1 MDSTKN
7 DRVAAEEE
15 IISFVQSS
23 STAEVGGST
32 KKGNRLSGRMT
43 EERKDSCIKLALG
56 GTGGSRKEEGVQII
70 KPAVIETLSVGW
82 ELRARVSSR
91 DSRHHRRIGR
101 GWAVNNR
108 GRKNGSGRRVCVKQ
122 KSTYSSTVCA
132 VMSQNFQGAKQRMMM
147 KIAVEK
153 DREWSTSTDGAVSFR
168 GTGGRGG
175 SGRSSSTTD
184 EGRRMVQVWSEE
196 SWGRMGME
204 VSGGRNVCSDGGMGA
219 RVTGKAMRS

>member
-1 MDSTKN
+1 
-7 DRVAAEEE
+7 
-15 IISFVQSS
+15 
-23 STAEVGGST
+23 
-32 KKGNRLSGRMT
+32 
-43 EERKDSCIKLALG
+43 LALG

-82 ELRARVSSR
+82 ELRARVSSL

-101 GWAVNNR
+101 GWAMNNR
-108 GRKNGSGRRVCVKQ
+108 GRTNGSGRWVETADTRR
-122 KSTYSSTVCA
+122 
-132 VMSQNFQGAKQRMMM
+132 QGGRACMTM

-168 GTGGRGG
+168 GIGESGG

-204 VSGGRNVCSDGGMGA
+204 VSGGRNVWSDGGMGA